1 MSPRDLR
8 LCRVIGSFA
17 LACMVTA
24 FILGGLALH
33 AAAQRG
39 DLFLRCIWW
48 IAEMKRQTYHLM
60 CADVRRMRELEAHNL
75 PQRAISRL
83 AGVSTSTLRR
93 HLGRT
98 RGEALRI
105 ERLFA
110 SCNRVLVEV
119 RA

>member
-39 DLFLRCIWW
+39 DLFPP
-48 IAEMKRQTYHLM
+48 MHLV
-60 CADVRRMRELEAHNL
+60 DR
-75 PQRAISRL
+75 
-83 AGVSTSTLRR
+83 
-93 HLGRT
+93 
-98 RGEALRI
+98 
-105 ERLFA
+105 
-110 SCNRVLVEV
+110 
-119 RA
+119 